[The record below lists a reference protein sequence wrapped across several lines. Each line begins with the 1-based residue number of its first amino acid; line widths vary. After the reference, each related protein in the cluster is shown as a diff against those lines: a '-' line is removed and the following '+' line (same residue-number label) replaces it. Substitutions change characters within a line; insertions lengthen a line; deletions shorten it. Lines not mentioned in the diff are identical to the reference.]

1 MTKQLILF
9 DSTLRDGTQGE
20 GVSLSCD
27 DKLRIA
33 RRLDEFGMDYIEGGW
48 PGSNPKDMEFFER
61 AQKELELHHARVAAF
76 GSTVRADTQPQDDP
90 QVQLLIQANTPVIT
104 IFGKT
109 WDLHVREVL
118 RTSMQENLRMIRD
131 TVAYLKSFDKEVIYD
146 AEHFFDGYK
155 ADPEYALET
164 LRAAIIG
171 GADSIVL
178 CDTNGGCLPW
188 EVGEAVDAVRRD
200 VLGQAEGAGDGT
212 LPSSKVVLGIH
223 AHNDSETGVANTLAA
238 VLHGCTHIQGT
249 INGYGERCGNA
260 NLVSVIPDLQLK
272 MGFDLVSPEK
282 LGQLTDLS
290 RYVSELANL
299 NPDTHQPFVG
309 ASAFAHKGGTH
320 VNAVVK
326 YTMSYQHVDPAT
338 VGNETR
344 VLVSELSGKDNIAV
358 KRQEFGLDGLSREEE
373 REVLRQIK
381 ELESNGFAFES
392 AEASVDLMLRR
403 MRDDYVAPFEMIDYT
418 AIVEHRA
425 GRGMFSEATVKVKVA
440 GEVFHEVAEGNG
452 PVNALNRALRKSI
465 QHIYPDLRSVHL
477 TDYKVRILDSKSG
490 TAALTRVLIDFTDGE
505 RSWSTVG
512 ASTNLIEASW
522 IAMSDSVE
530 YFLLTT
536 AQSSS
541 DKCPKRRNPSRFPR
555 RRNMPTRG
563 RIRVHATFRYSK
575 FQKRRM
581 DDAGNNCQRSQQ
593 V

>member
-1 MTKQLILF
+1 MSKELILF

-33 RRLDEFGMDYIEGGW
+33 RRLDEFGVDYIEGGW

-61 AQKELELHHARVAAF
+61 AQDELNLDHARVTAF
-76 GSTVRADTQPQDDP
+76 GSTVRAGMKPGDDQ
-90 QVQLLIQANTPVIT
+90 QVRLLIQANTPVVT

-118 RTSMQENLRMIRD
+118 RTSMEENLRMIQD
-131 TVAYLKSFDKEVIYD
+131 TVAFLKSHDKEVIYD
-146 AEHFFDGYK
+146 AEHFFDGFK

-164 LRAAIIG
+164 LRAAIMG
-171 GADSIVL
+171 GADSVVL

-188 EVGEAVDAVRRD
+188 EIGEAVDVVRRE
-200 VLGQAEGAGDGT
+200 VLGHSEGDSEIPA
-212 LPSSKVVLGIH
+212 SQVVLGIH

-238 VLHGCTHIQGT
+238 VQHGCTHIQGT

-260 NLVSVIPDLQLK
+260 NLVSIIPDLQLK
-272 MGFDLVSPEK
+272 MGVQVVPPEK
-282 LGQLTDLS
+282 LSQLTELS

-299 NPDTHQPFVG
+299 NPDSHQPFVG

-326 YTMSYQHVDPAT
+326 YTMSYQHVDPAD

-358 KRQEFGLDGLSREEE
+358 KREEFGLDGLSREEE
-373 REVLRQIK
+373 RAVLRQIK
-381 ELESNGFAFES
+381 ELESVGFAFES

-403 MRDDYVAPFEMIDYT
+403 RRDDYEAPFELIDYT

-440 GEVFHEVAEGNG
+440 GEVFHEVSDGNG
-452 PVNALNRALRKSI
+452 PVNSLNLALRKAI
-465 QHIYPDLRSVHL
+465 QHIYPQLRKVHL

-490 TAALTRVLIDFTDGE
+490 TAALTRVLIDFTDGQ
-505 RSWSTVG
+505 RTWSTVG
-512 ASTNLIEASW
+512 ASTNIIEASW
-522 IAMSDSVE
+522 IALSDSVE
-530 YFLLTT
+530 YFLLTD
-536 AQSSS
+536 AEQQQ
-541 DKCPKRRNPSRFPR
+541 DESRAKPVASAS
-555 RRNMPTRG
+555 P
-563 RIRVHATFRYSK
+563 AP
-575 FQKRRM
+575 
-581 DDAGNNCQRSQQ
+581 A
-593 V
+593 